1 MDTSMKTTPLSAM
14 RGFQTA
20 VCVLGIA
27 AAALVFPIQTLAQ
40 EESEPRLA
48 QVLKVLSHE
57 GLRLGMLL
65 QVVGDPS
72 IDGDDP
78 VPASVQIAA
87 ARLRLEGDLDGGFNY
102 KLQTNF
108 AQSASLLD
116 ALVGWSTGHAF
127 GLRAGRFKA
136 PISSEF
142 LTYAGAIDFV
152 NRSRAVS
159 ELALGRQLGVQLNG
173 RPSSLIHWSLSGFT
187 GTESPAGGNPLVGVG
202 RLEATPSWPEHH
214 DTRITFAA
222 SAAVGR
228 DGAVG
233 TRAQGTDFEGE
244 AVLGEA
250 DIRVE
255 SGRLL
260 FAAEYLAAN
269 WDGPGGNEDAA
280 GHYLTTGWMT
290 GERTQ
295 LLARWDR
302 YRPPGEESDDAILLG
317 LNVWPTSAS
326 EIQVNWWAPVA
337 DDTSP
342 HKVLVNFQ
350 IGF

>member
-14 RGFQTA
+14 RGFRTA
-20 VCVLGIA
+20 ATILGIA
-27 AAALVFPIQTLAQ
+27 AATVAVPIQPLAQ

-48 QVLKVLSHE
+48 QVLKALSHE
-57 GLRLGMLL
+57 GLRIGMLL

-72 IDGDDP
+72 IDENDHA
-78 VPASVQIAA
+78 PASVQIAA

-116 ALVGWSTGHAF
+116 ALVGWSAGHAF
-127 GLRAGRFKA
+127 GVRAGRFKA
-136 PISSEF
+136 PLSREF

-173 RPSSLIHWSLSGFT
+173 RPSSRIHWSLGGFT
-187 GTESPAGGNPLVGVG
+187 GSESPAGGDPLVGVG
-202 RLEATPSWPEHH
+202 RLEVTPSLPEYP
-214 DTRITFAA
+214 DSRVTFAA
-222 SAAVGR
+222 SAAVGS

-233 TRAQGTDFEGE
+233 THAQGKGFLGD
-244 AVLGEA
+244 AVLVEA
-250 DIRVE
+250 DIRFE

-260 FAAEYLAAN
+260 FAGEYLAAD

-302 YRPPGEESDDAILLG
+302 YRPPSGEYDDAILLG
-317 LNVWPTSAS
+317 FNLWPTSAS
-326 EIQVNWWAPVA
+326 EIQVNWWVPVE
-337 DDTSP
+337 DGTSP
-342 HKVLVNFQ
+342 HKVLVNLQ